1 MKASEFIFEK
11 DEELYDT
18 KMAWGRVR
26 PTPKG
31 GKTKLKFRCTS
42 GPRKSRLVS
51 DPSACFGHPDVAQS
65 QRMKRTRAR
74 TKNRQARLTKRA
86 KKINIATRIISKL
99 NKFLK

>member
-1 MKASEFIFEK
+1 MKAKEFIFPD
-11 DEELYDT
+11 DEEIYET
-18 KMAWGRVR
+18 KMAWGRIK
-26 PTPKG
+26 PTPKS

-51 DPSACFGHPDVAQS
+51 NSAACFGHPDVVQS

-74 TKNRQARLTKRA
+74 TKNKQARLTRRA

-99 NKFLK
+99 NKLIK